1 MHISVIRQKKVVE
14 HMDRLKAAFVKVKLL
29 RKNSGVYSAS
39 IEKLKSGYPKLD
51 FNP

>member
-1 MHISVIRQKKVVE
+1 
-14 HMDRLKAAFVKVKLL
+14 MDKLKGEAAFVKVKPL
-29 RKNSGVYSAS
+29 RKNSGGVYSAS